1 MDDPEA
7 FFEDGGWSFLV
18 STTANQFAKT
28 SHYPIDGINVI
39 VMRALSS
46 LNNNPWFLTLSPQDP
61 QSGDEDED
69 DDEDS
74 EDDEFKV
81 QEDSEFGEEEESDVS
96 VAKMVLFWIA
106 AGQWMLWGKDDLCP
120 TWLRIWYQVSHR
132 TAQ

>member
-46 LNNNPWFLTLSPQDP
+46 LNNIPRFLTLSPQDP

-96 VAKMVLFWIA
+96 VAKMVLF
-106 AGQWMLWGKDDLCP
+106 
-120 TWLRIWYQVSHR
+120 
-132 TAQ
+132 